1 MNFTKTKLSFC
12 TLLVSDNIMIA
23 EVNEGVIFNQ
33 DKSDEIIYFS
43 SVVFKN
49 NPFVYITN
57 RVNSYAVDPT
67 IYKGVSQIETLK
79 GFAVVSTTLAA
90 RNAEIER
97 LFLNKPFEI
106 FSNIEEAKTWAL
118 NILKQDDI
126 KHL

>member
-12 TLLVSDNIMIA
+12 TLLTSDNIIIA
-23 EVNEGVIFNQ
+23 EINEGVVLNQ
-33 DKSDEIIYFS
+33 DMSDEIIYFS

-57 RVNSYAVDPT
+57 RINSYAVDPT
-67 IYKGVSQIETLK
+67 IYKGVSQVETLK
-79 GFAVVSTTLAA
+79 GFAVVSTTLSA

-106 FSNIEEAKTWAL
+106 FSDLEEAKLWAIQIL
-118 NILKQDDI
+118 NKTIELK
-126 KHL
+126 

>member
-12 TLLVSDNIMIA
+12 TLLTSDNIIIA
-23 EVNEGVIFNQ
+23 EINEGVVLNQ
-33 DKSDEIIYFS
+33 DMSDDIIYFS

-57 RVNSYAVDPT
+57 RINSYAVDPI
-67 IYKGVSQIETLK
+67 IYKDVSQLETLK
-79 GFAVVSTTLAA
+79 GFAVVSTTLSA

-106 FSNIEEAKTWAL
+106 FSDLEEAKLWAIQIL
-118 NILKQDDI
+118 NKTIELK
-126 KHL
+126 

>member
-12 TLLVSDNIMIA
+12 TLLTSDNIIIA
-23 EVNEGVIFNQ
+23 EINEGVVLNQ
-33 DKSDEIIYFS
+33 DMSDEIIYFS

-57 RVNSYAVDPT
+57 RINSYAVDPT
-67 IYKGVSQIETLK
+67 IYKGVSQVETLK
-79 GFAVVSTTLAA
+79 GFAVVSTTLSA

-106 FSNIEEAKTWAL
+106 FSDLNDAKLWAIQILNKTIE
-118 NILKQDDI
+118 LK
-126 KHL
+126 

>member
-12 TLLVSDNIMIA
+12 TLLTSDNIIIA
-23 EVNEGVIFNQ
+23 EINEGVVLNQ
-33 DKSDEIIYFS
+33 DMSDDIIYFS

-57 RVNSYAVDPT
+57 RINSYAVDPT
-67 IYKGVSQIETLK
+67 IYKGVSQVETLK
-79 GFAVVSTTLAA
+79 GFAVVSTTLSA

-106 FSNIEEAKTWAL
+106 FSDLNDAKLWAIQILNKTIE
-118 NILKQDDI
+118 LK
-126 KHL
+126 

>member
-12 TLLVSDNIMIA
+12 TLLTSDNIIIA
-23 EVNEGVIFNQ
+23 EINEGVVLNQ
-33 DKSDEIIYFS
+33 DMSDDIIYFS

-57 RVNSYAVDPT
+57 RINSYAVDPI
-67 IYKGVSQIETLK
+67 IYKGVSQVETLK
-79 GFAVVSTTLAA
+79 GFAVVSTTLSA

-106 FSNIEEAKTWAL
+106 FSDLEEAKLWAIQIL
-118 NILKQDDI
+118 NKTIELK
-126 KHL
+126 

>member
-12 TLLVSDNIMIA
+12 TLLTSDNIIIA
-23 EVNEGVIFNQ
+23 EINEGVVLNP
-33 DKSDEIIYFS
+33 DMSDDIIYFS

-57 RVNSYAVDPT
+57 RINSYAVDPI
-67 IYKGVSQIETLK
+67 IYKGVSQVETLK
-79 GFAVVSTTLAA
+79 GFAVLSTTLSA

-106 FSNIEEAKTWAL
+106 FSDLEEAKLWAIQIL
-118 NILKQDDI
+118 NKTIELK
-126 KHL
+126 

>member
-12 TLLVSDNIMIA
+12 TLLTSDNIIIA
-23 EVNEGVIFNQ
+23 EINEGVVLNQ
-33 DKSDEIIYFS
+33 DMSDDIIYFS

-57 RVNSYAVDPT
+57 RINSYAVDPI
-67 IYKGVSQIETLK
+67 IYKDVSQPETLK
-79 GFAVVSTTLAA
+79 GFAVVSTTLSA

-106 FSNIEEAKTWAL
+106 FSDLEEAKLWAIQIL
-118 NILKQDDI
+118 NKTIELK
-126 KHL
+126 

>member
-12 TLLVSDNIMIA
+12 TLLVSNNIIIA
-23 EVNEGVIFNQ
+23 EINEGVVLNQ
-33 DKSDEIIYFS
+33 DMSDDIIYFS

-57 RVNSYAVDPT
+57 RINSYAVDPT
-67 IYKGVSQIETLK
+67 IYKGVSQVETLK
-79 GFAVVSTTLAA
+79 GFAVVSTTLSA

-106 FSNIEEAKTWAL
+106 FSDLNDAKLWAIQILNKTIE
-118 NILKQDDI
+118 LK
-126 KHL
+126 

>member
-1 MNFTKTKLSFC
+1 
-12 TLLVSDNIMIA
+12 MIA

-33 DKSDEIIYFS
+33 DKSDDIIYFS

-67 IYKGVSQIETLK
+67 IYKGVSQVETLK
-79 GFAVVSTTLAA
+79 GFAVVSTTLSA

-106 FSNIEEAKTWAL
+106 FSDLNDAKLWAIQVLNKTIE
-118 NILKQDDI
+118 LK
-126 KHL
+126 

>member
-12 TLLVSDNIMIA
+12 TLLVSNNIIIA
-23 EVNEGVIFNQ
+23 EINEGVVLNQ
-33 DKSDEIIYFS
+33 DMSDDIIYFS

-57 RVNSYAVDPT
+57 RINSYAVDPT
-67 IYKGVSQIETLK
+67 IYKGVSQVETLK
-79 GFAVVSTTLAA
+79 GFAVVSTTLSA

-106 FSNIEEAKTWAL
+106 FSDLEDAKLWAIQILNKTIE
-118 NILKQDDI
+118 LK
-126 KHL
+126 

>member
-12 TLLVSDNIMIA
+12 TLLTSDNIIIA
-23 EVNEGVIFNQ
+23 EINEGVVLNQ
-33 DKSDEIIYFS
+33 DMSDDIIYFS

-57 RVNSYAVDPT
+57 RINSYAVDPT
-67 IYKGVSQIETLK
+67 IYKGVSQVETLK
-79 GFAVVSTTLAA
+79 GFAVVSTTLSA

-106 FSNIEEAKTWAL
+106 FSDLEDAKLWAIQILNKTIE
-118 NILKQDDI
+118 LK
-126 KHL
+126 

>member
-12 TLLVSDNIMIA
+12 TLLTSDNIIIA
-23 EVNEGVIFNQ
+23 EINEGVVLNQ
-33 DKSDEIIYFS
+33 DMSDDIIYFS

-57 RVNSYAVDPT
+57 RINSYAVDPT
-67 IYKGVSQIETLK
+67 IYKGVSQVETLK
-79 GFAVVSTTLAA
+79 GFAVVSTTLSA

-106 FSNIEEAKTWAL
+106 FSDLEDAKRWAIQILNKTIE
-118 NILKQDDI
+118 LK
-126 KHL
+126 

>member
-33 DKSDEIIYFS
+33 DISDEIIYFA
-43 SVVFKN
+43 SVAFKN

-57 RVNSYAVDPT
+57 RIHSYAVDPT
-67 IYKGVSQIETLK
+67 IYKGVSQVETLK

-106 FSNIEEAKTWAL
+106 FSDIEDAKLWAIQIL
-118 NILKQDDI
+118 NKTIELK
-126 KHL
+126 

>member
-12 TLLVSDNIMIA
+12 TLLTSDNIIIA
-23 EVNEGVIFNQ
+23 EINEGVVLNQ
-33 DKSDEIIYFS
+33 DMSDDIIYFS

-57 RVNSYAVDPT
+57 RINSYAVDPT
-67 IYKGVSQIETLK
+67 IYKGVSQVETLK
-79 GFAVVSTTLAA
+79 GFAVVSTTLSA

-106 FSNIEEAKTWAL
+106 FSDLEEAKLWAIQIL
-118 NILKQDDI
+118 NKTIELK
-126 KHL
+126 